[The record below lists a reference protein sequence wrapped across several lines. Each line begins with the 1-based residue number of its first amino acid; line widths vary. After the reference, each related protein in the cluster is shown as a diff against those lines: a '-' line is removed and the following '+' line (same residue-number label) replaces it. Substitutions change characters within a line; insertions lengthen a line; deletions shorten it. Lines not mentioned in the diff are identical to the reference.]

1 MLTELNGKG
10 GCVCQAAREGK
21 LRCPL
26 IVRPTS
32 EDVITGHLFQALGVL
47 NPRWW
52 VPDLLNAALGAPR
65 FRRQYHR
72 RLRIDLW
79 RNRPRYPRDLLPWE
93 EGSTQVDATLA
104 WEGPPTTVF
113 FEMKYKSAIA
123 PRTANGDGT
132 CGYPGDQ
139 LIRNARVGLLECGW
153 FGRDELIALP
163 PRDFVLILVAPERG
177 HRLVERYR
185 DPGRLRAAIPQSE
198 RLIGLP
204 APPFVGELGYG
215 DIVRVLRCQRRWFGR
230 AERRVVD
237 DLCDYL
243 EFKRAGAAPEGTPS
257 EQTAWGFAA
266 AGEGCNEPTATE
278 PEPRTPTTAAMPE
291 PPGDGGDGR

>member
-10 GCVCQAAREGK
+10 GCVCQPAREGK

-32 EDVITGHLFQALGVL
+32 EDVITGHVFQALGVL

-52 VPDLLNAALGAPR
+52 VADLLNEALGAPR
-65 FRRQYHR
+65 FRRQHHR

-79 RNRPRYPRDLLPWE
+79 RNRARYPRELLPWE

-104 WEGPPTTVF
+104 WENPTTTVF
-113 FEMKYKSAIA
+113 FEMKYKSAIS

-153 FGRDELIALP
+153 FARDQLIAVP
-163 PRDFVLILVAPERG
+163 PRDFILIESSTTSATTG
-177 HRLVERYR
+177 NS
-185 DPGRLRAAIPQSE
+185 RA
-198 RLIGLP
+198 P
-204 APPFVGELGYG
+204 APP
-215 DIVRVLRCQRRWFGR
+215 RRAPRPSRPPGASPR
-230 AERRVVD
+230 PVTDAMRR
-237 DLCDYL
+237 
-243 EFKRAGAAPEGTPS
+243 RRRIQAPEP
-257 EQTAWGFAA
+257 
-266 AGEGCNEPTATE
+266 
-278 PEPRTPTTAAMPE
+278 PTTAAPPP
-291 PPGDGGDGR
+291 PPGDG